1 MIQKLSADNFSDAIE
16 DTDPIL
22 VDFWAT
28 WCGPCMMQGQILEEV
43 DKAHPEYRIGK
54 VNVDENREL
63 AVKFGIE
70 AIPTMIVFKN
80 GEAVERIV
88 GMRQASDIRA
98 ILMKHGE

>member
-1 MIQKLSADNFSDAIE
+1 MILKLDATNFSEAIGKAE
-16 DTDPIL
+16 PIL

-63 AVKFGIE
+63 AMQFGID

-80 GEAVERIV
+80 GQAVEQIV

-98 ILMKHGE
+98 ILMKHEE

>member
-1 MIQKLSADNFSDAIE
+1 MIMKLNTENFFDAIE
-16 DTDPIL
+16 DADPIL

-28 WCGPCMMQGQILEEV
+28 WCGPCMMQGEILEQV

-63 AVKFGIE
+63 AMQFGIE
-70 AIPTMIVFKN
+70 AIPTMIVFKS
-80 GEAVERIV
+80 GQAVEKIV

-98 ILMKHGE
+98 ILMKHED